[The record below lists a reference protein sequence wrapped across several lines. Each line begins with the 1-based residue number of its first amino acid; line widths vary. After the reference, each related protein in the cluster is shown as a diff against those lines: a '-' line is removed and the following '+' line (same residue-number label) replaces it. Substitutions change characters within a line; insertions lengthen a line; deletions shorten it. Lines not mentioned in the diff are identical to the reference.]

1 VMEEKKLTAI
11 EKVLFLKSVDIFE
24 HATVE
29 QLGAIAALTEEI
41 DFEPEQLIYRQ
52 GELADGMY
60 LILRGRVA
68 VESSGR
74 VLREIGEKQ
83 AIGTVAGLDLC
94 PAVHN
99 VKAIEPVH
107 ALKLNVQDFHDLLSL
122 DFELVK
128 AVFRVLCRLIRE
140 AQSMPRNRN

>member
-1 VMEEKKLTAI
+1 VTEEKKLTAI
-11 EKVLFLKSVDIFE
+11 EKVLFLRSIDIFE

-41 DFEPEQLIYRQ
+41 DFEPGKSIYRQ
-52 GELADGMY
+52 GEPADAIY
-60 LILRGRVA
+60 LILQGRVA
-68 VESSGR
+68 VESNGR
-74 VLREIGEKQ
+74 LVREMGEKQ
-83 AIGTVAGLDLC
+83 AIGTVAALDLC

-99 VKAIEPVH
+99 VSAVKPVR
-107 ALKLNVQDFHDLLSL
+107 ALKLNIEDFHDLLSL

-140 AQSMPRNRN
+140 GH